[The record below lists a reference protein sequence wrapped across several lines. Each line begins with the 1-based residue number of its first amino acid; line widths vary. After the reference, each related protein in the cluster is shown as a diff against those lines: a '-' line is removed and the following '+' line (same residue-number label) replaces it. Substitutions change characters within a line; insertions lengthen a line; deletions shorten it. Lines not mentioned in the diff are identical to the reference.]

1 MRKFAKKYYRCKEMK
16 IKIKALQ
23 IFLLSAFLLVSV
35 AMMPVSAEK
44 MSISS
49 FFSEMGGT
57 EVNAGEY
64 LEIVDPSNFK
74 NLTEKQKNQF
84 YSMKIVV
91 PDLSKSTKGNSSVIE
106 ITESS
111 QSRAVYLVHNH
122 NSVSPALLGIDWKAS
137 SETTAIFPEVNVAAQ
152 LFSSSDEDS
161 WEEEESES
169 ESGSATSYVE
179 ISKYKFLPSTACYK
193 VVSTHWGYTP
203 GGNPYMDT
211 LTSNTLYY
219 S

>member
-1 MRKFAKKYYRCKEMK
+1 MK

-74 NLTEKQKNQF
+74 NLTEKQK
-84 YSMKIVV
+84 
-91 PDLSKSTKGNSSVIE
+91 
-106 ITESS
+106 
-111 QSRAVYLVHNH
+111 
-122 NSVSPALLGIDWKAS
+122 
-137 SETTAIFPEVNVAAQ
+137 
-152 LFSSSDEDS
+152 
-161 WEEEESES
+161 
-169 ESGSATSYVE
+169 
-179 ISKYKFLPSTACYK
+179 ISFIQ
-193 VVSTHWGYTP
+193 
-203 GGNPYMDT
+203 
-211 LTSNTLYY
+211 
-219 S
+219 